1 MFLILICRRYTGAQ
15 PAYRA
20 RHFACA
26 LDVFELLTAA
36 FQHCQITTDGVAMT
50 LESDGVFFPRVK
62 MALCGLTSPD
72 NKQGE

>member
-1 MFLILICRRYTGAQ
+1 MGAQ
-15 PAYRA
+15 PAYWA

-26 LDVFELLTAA
+26 LDVFELLTGA
-36 FQHCQITTDGVAMT
+36 FQTDGVTMT

-62 MALCGLTSPD
+62 MILCGLTSPD